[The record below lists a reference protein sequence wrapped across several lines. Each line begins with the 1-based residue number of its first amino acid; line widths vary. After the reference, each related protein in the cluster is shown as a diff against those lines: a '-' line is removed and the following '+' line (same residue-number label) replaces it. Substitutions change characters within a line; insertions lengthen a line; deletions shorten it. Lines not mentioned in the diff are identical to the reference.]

1 MQYVKWQALNTMDF
15 GLFHTSV
22 RFSERPADFIVDHT
36 KKGRG
41 TSGILFVTGGSLTF
55 VQEGLPE
62 LTVGEKALCLLP
74 QNCHYSL
81 RFCGK
86 QNGQLLLNFTLISAQ
101 GEVILPGD
109 RVELLMPTVT
119 DPKLLHY
126 FDMLLHQVSTG
137 KSDSAFLHKE
147 QLYRLF
153 TLLFGEKSID
163 HPLQTKYSNLA
174 PGVHLLQQTFLQ
186 DLPIQQFADICNISL
201 SSFRSLF
208 TEFYGISP
216 LRYRNQLRINHAKTL
231 LTETHCTISEVA
243 ERSGFD
249 NTAYF
254 CRLYKKN
261 IGETPGQTRA
271 RHWE

>member
-1 MQYVKWQALNTMDF
+1 MQYVKWQALNTLDF

-22 RFSERPADFIVDHT
+22 RFSERPAGFLVDHT

-55 VQEGLPE
+55 IQEGLPE

-74 QNCHYSL
+74 QSCHYSL

-86 QNGQLLLNFTLISAQ
+86 QNDQLLLNFTLISAQ

-126 FDMLLHQVSTG
+126 FDMLFHQVSNG
-137 KSDSAFLHKE
+137 ESDSALLHKE

-153 TLLFGEKSID
+153 SLLLGEKSID
-163 HPLQTKYSNLA
+163 HPLQAKYSTCYNRPFCRTCQYSNLLIS
-174 PGVHLLQQTFLQ
+174 VTSVLVLSVLSLLSFTAFL
-186 DLPIQQFADICNISL
+186 LCVI
-201 SSFRSLF
+201 
-208 TEFYGISP
+208 GIS
-216 LRYRNQLRINHAKTL
+216 YGSTTQKT
-231 LTETHCTISEVA
+231 C
-243 ERSGFD
+243 
-249 NTAYF
+249 
-254 CRLYKKN
+254 
-261 IGETPGQTRA
+261 
-271 RHWE
+271 